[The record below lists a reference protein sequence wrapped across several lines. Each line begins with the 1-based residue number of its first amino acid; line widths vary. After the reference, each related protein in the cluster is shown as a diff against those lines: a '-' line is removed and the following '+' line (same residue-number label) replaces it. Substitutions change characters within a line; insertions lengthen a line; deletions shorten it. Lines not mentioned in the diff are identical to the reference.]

1 MPSFYPSTRSR
12 TLIAKHLAE
21 HHDDDDDA
29 PNSIY
34 KDALII
40 QIFQHWKIKT
50 LEHQQAINNGKN
62 LAMTHHF
69 SQALPAPKSIPSTQ
83 PANVE
88 RNPPETPSVKVKDDV
103 FVDMEPEESIPNA
116 RKRVMSVAVSHLRQK
131 ENWKRRSSSPNEC
144 VNPHLLAPGA
154 RHRSRTAAPSTKQSN
169 KPPPIFIAPKKT
181 QPSAPPRLSTLSSDE
196 SIQTKRKFSTDKI
209 NTLSD
214 DQTVPTI
221 FSTWAPAPPTIS
233 PRFYVQSPRHS
244 LDDDD
249 ETSSDDG
256 SRESLLIR
264 NKNPIKSPI
273 RTREKYQLAPNI
285 IIPTAVI
292 IIDPNGRPYLYD
304 LDSQSLQ
311 QLVDPS
317 PMTDENLSST
327 DTAYESGSS
336 ITSDN
341 NHALHSIGE
350 EEEDILERN
359 SRNGIILSKELH
371 RIEAFTRSRQTK
383 SNVKTIDHTPASD
396 TFDPTRLGR
405 RWSDGIVSDDD
416 QNSQVPLVKGTS
428 TISVMKASSNHPP
441 KISKTKYFLM
451 KLHLTSSSKE
461 EESNGSTAN
470 LPPAPPPRKRTVRR
484 SSDKT
489 RYQTR

>member
-1 MPSFYPSTRSR
+1 MPSFYPSTRNR
-12 TLIAKHLAE
+12 ALIAKHLTE
-21 HHDDDDDA
+21 HDDDE

-50 LEHQQAINNGKN
+50 LEHQQAINNAKN
-62 LAMTHHF
+62 LTITHHF
-69 SQALPAPKSIPSTQ
+69 SQALATTNSTPGIQ
-83 PANVE
+83 TANVE
-88 RNPPETPSVKVKDDV
+88 RNSPETSSNKIKDDV
-103 FVDMEPEESIPNA
+103 FVDVEPDESVPTT
-116 RKRVMSVAVSHLRQK
+116 RKRVSLLPASCSRRK
-131 ENWKRRSSSPNEC
+131 ESFNRRSSSPNEC
-144 VNPHLLAPGA
+144 VNPHLLAPGT
-154 RHRSRTAAPSTKQSN
+154 RYRCHTTASPTKQSN

-181 QPSAPPRLSTLSSDE
+181 QPSAPPRLSTFSSDE
-196 SIQTKRKFSTDKI
+196 SIQVKRKFSTDKI
-209 NTLSD
+209 NTLSS
-214 DQTVPTI
+214 DQNTPTI
-221 FSTWAPAPPTIS
+221 SSTWAPAPPTIS
-233 PRFYVQSPRHS
+233 PRFYLQSPRHS

-249 ETSSDDG
+249 DDEISSDDG

-304 LDSQSLQ
+304 LDNQSLR
-311 QLVDPS
+311 QLVDS
-317 PMTDENLSST
+317 PPVTDEEMVPIDTKYENSSPT
-327 DTAYESGSS
+327 
-336 ITSDN
+336 TSDN

-350 EEEDILERN
+350 EEEESMERN
-359 SRNGIILSKELH
+359 SRNGVILSKELD
-371 RIEAFTRSRQTK
+371 RIEAFTRSRQTS
-383 SNVKTIDHTPASD
+383 SNLKDNDNTTTIDN
-396 TFDPTRLGR
+396 FDPTRLGR

-416 QNSQVPLVKGTS
+416 QNSQVPLVKGIS
-428 TISVMKASSNHPP
+428 TTSVMKASANHPP
-441 KISKTKYFLM
+441 KISKTKYLLM

-461 EESNGSTAN
+461 DEPNGSTTN
-470 LPPAPPPRKRTVRR
+470 LPPAPPRKRTVRR